1 MHFGQYSQLV
11 LRLGLVIVF
20 GVFGIDKI
28 VHWPLGMD
36 WTAWMPAWLTFV
48 PAAPFM
54 YFMGVVETI
63 AAMFLLIGKYVRI
76 VALACALML
85 AGIVASFGFNEIMIR
100 DLGILAMALALA
112 MMPEHRQYHE
122 IHQLVSRLKR

>member
-1 MHFGQYSQLV
+1 MNLSQYPQLV
-11 LRLGLVIVF
+11 LRLGLVVVF

-36 WTAWMPAWLTFV
+36 WTAWMPAWITFI
-48 PAAPFM
+48 PATPFM
-54 YFMGVVETI
+54 FATGVLETI
-63 AAMFLLIGKYVRI
+63 AAIFLLIGRYVRI
-76 VALACALML
+76 VALVCALLL
-85 AGIVASFGFNEIMIR
+85 AGLVASFGFNEIMIR
-100 DLGILAMALALA
+100 DLGLLAMALALA